1 MSLTEQ
7 DERHDNLVRIIAES
21 VAGLLPQFAAR
32 GLTIEMLVEGAV
44 KGVTVAMMTNNAMTL
59 AECAAVLEEITEQMR
74 AEVPGDNDNGQWPPR
89 AN

>member
-1 MSLTEQ
+1 MTNY
-7 DERHDNLVRIIAES
+7 DDHHANLVRVIAES
-21 VAGLLPQFAAR
+21 VGSLLPQFAPR
-32 GLTIEMLVEGAV
+32 GLTIEALVEGAV

-59 AECAAVLEEITEQMR
+59 AECATVLEELTEQMR